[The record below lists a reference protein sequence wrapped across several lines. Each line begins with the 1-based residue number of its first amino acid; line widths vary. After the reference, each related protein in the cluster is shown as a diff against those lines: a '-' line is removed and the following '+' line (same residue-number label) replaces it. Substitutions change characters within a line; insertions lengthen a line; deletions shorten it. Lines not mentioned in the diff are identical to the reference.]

1 MSQVMT
7 ITNGHVTV
15 TIDSMGAQ
23 LTSLALDGREYLWQ
37 ADPAWWG
44 RHLLWKSL
52 NRNHHD

>member
-23 LTSLALDGREYLWQ
+23 LMSLALAGSEYLWQ
-37 ADPAWWG
+37 TDPAWWG